1 MTIAPTG
8 RRFSR
13 LLSAEDGL
21 GLIEIAVSM
30 LMLAILALA
39 FVPLLVEGL
48 KLSARNTTLATAT
61 QLVSEQLQLAQNAGP
76 VCANVAALGGVTT
89 FTDPRDIQLEIT
101 TTTGLC
107 ESGTTTL
114 PVSVA
119 VVRLDTV
126 ETISSASTLVYV
138 GN

>member
-1 MTIAPTG
+1 MTATPTG
-8 RRFSR
+8 RSI
-13 LLSAEDGL
+13 SSAATAEDGL
-21 GLIEIAVSM
+21 GLIEIVVAM
-30 LMLAILALA
+30 LMLAVLAIA

-61 QLVSEQLQLAQNAGP
+61 QLVAEQLQLAQNAGP
-76 VCANVAALGGVTT
+76 VCADVAALGGVTT
-89 FTDPRDIQLEIT
+89 FTDSRDVVLEVT

-107 ESGTTTL
+107 ASGTATL